1 MSMSARRRAA
11 SGRRAESGSAT
22 LGVALLLMM
31 LLTMAV
37 LYAHRG
43 LLFEQRSAAN
53 QYRAAQAFELAEAGL
68 EWGAA
73 MLNDPRRIDAA
84 CRPAAGLGPFRQ
96 RYIAVDVDGNL
107 QSASDGRPACHWGD
121 AGMTC
126 ACPMPG
132 GTEEPG
138 DRALPSFGLSLDLEA
153 GAKGLVRLSARGCT
167 GGGASCVAEDAP
179 VDSEGTAR
187 SSVMLQWLPG
197 LRTMPVAALTTG
209 GSVRLDGD
217 VAVSNQDA
225 SGGGRLVHAGADV
238 TVAGTVRLKGPA
250 GTPVASL
257 LLRQDETLAKADL
270 TVALIGTT
278 VDAWTRRAGVH
289 RVAGESAAERG
300 AALLDG
306 YAQGYRAFHADGD
319 VTIDAER
326 VGSPD
331 EPLLLV
337 SGHRVTC
344 ERPCRWHG
352 LLYGDVAMRPASDLK
367 HVTVRGAMVTRG
379 DHEQGDGG
387 VEYDAGTLER
397 LRMLTGIFAK
407 VPGSWRDF

>member
-1 MSMSARRRAA
+1 MSARGRPT
-11 SGRRAESGSAT
+11 SGRRAESGTAT
-22 LGVALLLMM
+22 LGVVLLLMM
-31 LLTMAV
+31 LLSMAV

-73 MLNDPRRIDAA
+73 MLNDPRRIDAN
-84 CRPAAGLGPFRQ
+84 CRPEAGLGSFRQ

-107 QSASDGRPACHWGD
+107 QEASDGRPACHWGD

-126 ACPMPG
+126 ACPMSG
-132 GTEEPG
+132 GTDEPG
-138 DRALPSFGLSLDLEA
+138 DPEMSSFGLSLDVA
-153 GAKGLVRLSARGCT
+153 GEHKGLVRLSARGCT
-167 GGGASCVAEDAP
+167 TGGESCVANGAP
-179 VDSEGTAR
+179 VDSEATAL

-197 LRTMPVAALTTG
+197 LRTMPVAALTAG
-209 GSVRLDGD
+209 GSVRLDAD
-217 VAVSNQDA
+217 VAVTNQDG
-225 SGGGRLVHAGADV
+225 SGGGRLVHAGADI

-257 LLRQDETLAKADL
+257 LLRHDETLAKADL
-270 TVALIGTT
+270 TVALVGTT
-278 VDAWTRRAGVH
+278 TDAWTRRAGVH
-289 RVAGESAAERG
+289 RVTGGSAAARG
-300 AALLDG
+300 AALLDA

-337 SGHRVTC
+337 SRHRLTC

-352 LLYGDVAMRPASDLK
+352 LVYGDVALRPASDLK
-367 HVTVRGAMVTRG
+367 HVTVRGALVTRG